1 MGMNKKTPICWIEQ
15 QVAQLLNQCK
25 RIENY
30 RGDSFVWQKEG
41 NDTFL
46 FTLRVFFVFSM
57 R

>member
-41 NDTFL
+41 NDSFL